1 MPKTDLL
8 ATTLFPIKPRVRTAI
23 LLFVAISCLSFN
35 GECRAQTGSKSIF
48 KIKIDAR
55 ETDRSNDIVRTLLW
69 LENNEPRPVSL
80 IDKSNHRLTGQL
92 SSPSYCDALASAEQ
106 AKTVGNKKLV
116 ELTFVLPS
124 LSAGKSITLAGKEI
138 KRSAPIK
145 YQWHDDGS
153 TRAELQHDGN
163 PVMAY
168 MYEEVD
174 NGSPERRKATYKV
187 FHHVY
192 SPNGDRLLTKGPGG
206 LFPHHR
212 GIFFGFN
219 RISYGENQQADV
231 WHCNQGESQ
240 INRKLVTTTNPVF
253 GQSRSLIDW
262 NGRDGQPFA
271 KESRELTAIKLNN
284 ATVID
289 FRTSLV
295 SLVDKLKLDGDPQ
308 HAGVQFRASQLV
320 PDKTKN
326 LTYYNRPDGQAKPGK
341 FRNWSNKKNESDINK
356 SHINLPFLAMTIAIP
371 DPATEGKKTENSVY
385 TIAYLCD
392 DANPKPSRFSERDYG
407 RFGSYFQTTVVPE
420 APLSI
425 HYRYWIIDGASDNK
439 TLKHLSD
446 QFANPVTIEVLK

>member
-1 MPKTDLL
+1 MQIIDVLPVKFFL
-8 ATTLFPIKPRVRTAI
+8 IKPHLKVV
-23 LLFVAISCLSFN
+23 LLFFVALNWQNPPSVCH
-35 GECRAQTGSKSIF
+35 GQTTSDPIF
-48 KIKIDAR
+48 KIKIGAGDLN
-55 ETDRSNDIVRTLLW
+55 RSNDIVRTLLW
-69 LENNEPRPVSL
+69 LENAKARPVAL
-80 IDKSNHRLTGQL
+80 TDESNNTLTGQI
-92 SSPSYCDALASAEQ
+92 STPNYADVLASADESK
-106 AKTVGNKKLV
+106 ATGNKKLV

-124 LSAGKSITLAGKEI
+124 LAAGKSITLAGTETTLNATNQYK
-138 KRSAPIK
+138 
-145 YQWHDDGS
+145 WHDDGS

-174 NGSPERRKATYKV
+174 DGSPERRKATYKV
-187 FHHVY
+187 FHHIY

-231 WHCNQGESQ
+231 WHCNKGESQ
-240 INRKLVTTTNPVF
+240 INRKLVVTSNPVF

-262 NGRDGQPFA
+262 NGRDGKPFA
-271 KESRELTAIKLNN
+271 KESRELTAIKLDN

-295 SLVDKLKLDGDPQ
+295 SLVDQLKLDGDPQ

-320 PDKTKN
+320 PDKTKH
-326 LTYYNRPDGQAKPGK
+326 LTYYNRPDGQSAPGK

-356 SHINLPFLAMTIAIP
+356 SHINLPFLAMTIAVP
-371 DPATEGKKTENSVY
+371 NSKTDGQKSKNSVY
-385 TIAYLCD
+385 TIAYLSD

-407 RFGSYFQTTVVPE
+407 RFGSYFEATVVTE
-420 APLSI
+420 APLNL
-425 HYRYWIIDGASDNK
+425 HYRYWVLDGASK
-439 TLKHLSD
+439 TNTIQNLSD
-446 QFANPVTIEVLK
+446 QFANPVKVEVIK

>member
-1 MPKTDLL
+1 MLKINS
-8 ATTLFPIKPRVRTAI
+8 ATLSLTNPRLSQLV
-23 LLFVAISCLSFN
+23 LLFVAITLPGLNSECLAQ
-35 GECRAQTGSKSIF
+35 RASKPIF
-48 KIKIDAR
+48 KIKVDAGKVA
-55 ETDRSNDIVRTLLW
+55 RSKDIVRTLLW
-69 LENNEPRPVSL
+69 LENNQPRAVALVDNVNNVL
-80 IDKSNHRLTGQL
+80 IGQI
-92 SSPSYCDALASAEQ
+92 SPPSYSDVLAYADQSA
-106 AKTVGNKKLV
+106 ATGNKKLV

-124 LSAGKSITLAGKEI
+124 LAAGESITLTGKETEHDT
-138 KRSAPIK
+138 PNK

-219 RISYGENQQADV
+219 RISYGNNQKADV
-231 WHCNQGESQ
+231 WHCSKGESQ
-240 INRKLVTTTNPVF
+240 INRKLVTTSNPVF

-271 KESRELTAIKLNN
+271 KESRELTAIKLKN

-295 SLVDKLKLDGDPQ
+295 SLVEQLKLDGDPQ

-320 PDKTKN
+320 PDKTKQ
-326 LTYYNRPDGQAKPGK
+326 LTYYNRPDGQGVPGK
-341 FRNWSNKKNESDINK
+341 FRNWSDKKNESDINK

-371 DPATEGKKTENSVY
+371 DSTTEGKKSGNSVY
-385 TIAYLCD
+385 TIAYLSD

-407 RFGSYFQTTVVPE
+407 RFGSYFQTTVAPE
-420 APLSI
+420 APLSVR
-425 HYRYWIIDGASDNK
+425 YRYWIVDGAPDNQ

-446 QFANPVTIEVLK
+446 QFANPVKVEVLK

>member
-1 MPKTDLL
+1 MLKTDVLSITFSFL
-8 ATTLFPIKPRVRTAI
+8 KPRVRRC
-23 LLFVAISCLSFN
+23 LLLLVALN
-35 GECRAQTGSKSIF
+35 WLTLHGECQAQKTSKPIF
-48 KIKIDAR
+48 KIKVDAG
-55 ETDRSNDIVRTLLW
+55 EIDRSNDIVRTLLW
-69 LENNEPRPVSL
+69 LENNEPRAVAL
-80 IDKSNHRLTGQL
+80 MDKSGNKLTGQL
-92 SSPSYCDALASAEQ
+92 SSPSYSDVLAYADQSQEA
-106 AKTVGNKKLV
+106 GNKKLV

-124 LSAGKSITLAGKEI
+124 LAAGKSVTLAGKET
-138 KRSAPIK
+138 KQTTPPQF
-145 YQWHDDGS
+145 QWHDDGS
-153 TRAELQHDGN
+153 TRAELQHDGK

-219 RISYGENQQADV
+219 RISYGDNQQADV
-231 WHCNQGESQ
+231 WHCSKGESQ

-271 KESRELTAIKLNN
+271 KESRELTAIKLDK

-295 SLVDKLKLDGDPQ
+295 SLVEQLKLDGDPQ

-320 PDKTKN
+320 PDKTKQ
-326 LTYYNRPDGQAKPGK
+326 LTYYNRPDGQGAPGK

-371 DPATEGKKTENSVY
+371 DATTKGKETENSVY
-385 TIAYLCD
+385 TIAYLSD

-407 RFGSYFQTTVVPE
+407 RFGSYFPTTVVPE
-420 APLSI
+420 TPLSVR
-425 HYRYWIIDGASDNK
+425 YRYWIVDGAADNK
-439 TLKHLSD
+439 TIKHLSD
-446 QFANPVTIEVLK
+446 QFSQPVKVEVLK

>member
-1 MPKTDLL
+1 MLKKDVPSVTRPSIQPLTRTLL
-8 ATTLFPIKPRVRTAI
+8 LLLVTLNWLT
-23 LLFVAISCLSFN
+23 FN
-35 GECRAQTGSKSIF
+35 VECQAQTASNPLF
-48 KIKIDAR
+48 KIKVDAGKI
-55 ETDRSNDIVRTLLW
+55 ERSNDIVRTLLW
-69 LENNEPRPVSL
+69 LENSEPRVVSL
-80 IDKSNHRLTGQL
+80 IDKANNRLTGQL
-92 SSPSYCDALASAEQ
+92 STPNYSDALASADQ
-106 AKTVGNKKLV
+106 SKAAGNKKLV

-124 LSAGKSITLAGKEI
+124 LATGNSITLTGKER
-138 KRSAPIK
+138 KPNTSHK

-231 WHCNQGESQ
+231 WHCNKGESQ

-271 KESRELTAIKLNN
+271 KESRELTAIKLDK
-284 ATVID
+284 ATAID

-320 PDKTKN
+320 PDKTKH
-326 LTYYNRPDGQAKPGK
+326 LTYYNRPDGQSAPGK

-356 SHINLPFLAMTIAIP
+356 SHVNLPFLAMTIAVP
-371 DPATEGKKTENSVY
+371 DPITEGKTTENSVY
-385 TIAYLCD
+385 TIAYLSD

-420 APLSI
+420 TPLNV
-425 HYRYWIIDGASDNK
+425 HYRYWIVDGATDNK
-439 TLKHLSD
+439 TLQHLSD
-446 QFANPVTIEVLK
+446 QFANPVKVEVVK